1 MRSTSTSTRVPALA
15 ARRRDVSPAR
25 LDLLFARWQREEDA
39 AAREAL
45 VQQFLPLVRSLARRY
60 AASAEPFEDLVQVGS
75 LALIKAIDRFDPGRG
90 PSFVGY
96 AIPTILGELRRYF
109 RDGTW
114 SVHVARGA
122 KERALA
128 VAEAMDV
135 LTERHGR
142 APSAQQLAEYL
153 EVSLEDAVDGLL
165 AGMAYDARS
174 LDAPGL
180 DAGDDADA
188 FGATLGTEDGGY
200 ALVEDR
206 MVLAQILPVLSERE
220 RCLLHMRFIEELT
233 QSEIAARLAVS
244 QMQVSRLL
252 RRSLERLRRLGG

>member
-1 MRSTSTSTRVPALA
+1 M
-15 ARRRDVSPAR
+15 
-25 LDLLFARWQREEDA
+25 
-39 AAREAL
+39 
-45 VQQFLPLVRSLARRY
+45 
-60 AASAEPFEDLVQVGS
+60 
-75 LALIKAIDRFDPGRG
+75 
-90 PSFVGY
+90 
-96 AIPTILGELRRYF
+96 
-109 RDGTW
+109 
-114 SVHVARGA
+114 
-122 KERALA
+122 
-128 VAEAMDV
+128 
-135 LTERHGR
+135 
-142 APSAQQLAEYL
+142 
-153 EVSLEDAVDGLL
+153 SLEDAVDGLL

-206 MVLAQILPVLSERE
+206 MVLAEILPVLSERE